1 MKTLIKMAFRDLGRN
16 RRRSLFSM
24 LALGMGLALLLLIAS
39 IYEGQMRLSL
49 DTAIRLQTGHL
60 QVRAANYNE
69 NKTSL
74 AWEDL
79 VADPQ
84 LVASQVAS
92 LPAVELATPRLY
104 ASGILSLGEKT
115 NGVRVIGIDPD
126 STANQP
132 FRLGLVSG
140 EFITAEDRQGLLL
153 GQPLADK
160 LQVEVGDQVNL
171 LVNTASGEVDEQNFT
186 VRGIYDT
193 HTPGYDRST
202 VFLPLAKAQAITQS
216 ENHASIIFILLKDR
230 DLTGAVV
237 NALSSSP
244 YQVVTWE
251 KMNELVLQTEEFS
264 NAFLYVL
271 YLIVLGI
278 TATVIVNTLVMAV
291 FERTREIGILSAV
304 GMKSNHIMA
313 MFFIESS
320 MLAIGGI
327 IIGLIL
333 GGLMAWY
340 AKTVGFYIGDMGVT
354 GMLYGDRLYGHLVFE
369 DIASASLVAFIITLV
384 ASLYPAILAARMEPV
399 EALHGGKQL

>member
-1 MKTLIKMAFRDLGRN
+1 
-16 RRRSLFSM
+16 
-24 LALGMGLALLLLIAS
+24 
-39 IYEGQMRLSL
+39 MRLSL